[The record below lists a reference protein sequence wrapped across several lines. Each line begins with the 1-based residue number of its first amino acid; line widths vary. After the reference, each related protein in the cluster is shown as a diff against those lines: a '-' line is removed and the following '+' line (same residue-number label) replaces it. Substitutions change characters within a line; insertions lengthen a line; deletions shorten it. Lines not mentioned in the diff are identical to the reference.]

1 MANRTI
7 LFDPKGV
14 EATVYGPKYWKG
26 RKKTQNGYEEIVVK
40 GYHAGFVRVPKTTDE
55 QLRTT
60 EKEPRSYAGT
70 RPSLKGGAAWIST
83 PSWFHCTYYSWTTGG
98 RPTAVGLRAVPAVR
112 PCSRSSRRWSRR
124 YSPWRSSPSGPAS
137 EASATSGA
145 SPPRTFSLL
154 LPQPVRPGPAQPAHP
169 SPGARVAR
177 VAAGVLAG
185 EVADPSAVYRLLDTT
200 LVPAIVRVRACRKR
214 LFAGQA
220 SFGRSASKTE
230 WVYGFKVALV
240 VDPEGV
246 VSASFGLAPRR
257 PRTRGP

>member
-137 EASATSGA
+137 EA
-145 SPPRTFSLL
+145 
-154 LPQPVRPGPAQPAHP
+154 QPAHP
-169 SPGARVAR
+169 SPGARVAQ